1 MPLQDIETT
10 TAFYLPEAGRL
21 IFAIVG
27 AVASSLRNRPVKPA
41 TAVFGEVGLAG
52 EIRGTSQA
60 SLRIREAAQMG
71 FTRVIV
77 PEANVAPE
85 DAPAGCELVAVKNV
99 GEALDQL
106 MDW

>member
-1 MPLQDIETT
+1 
-10 TAFYLPEAGRL
+10 
-21 IFAIVG
+21 
-27 AVASSLRNRPVKPA
+27 
-41 TAVFGEVGLAG
+41 VGLAG

-77 PEANVAPE
+77 PEANAAPD
-85 DAPAGCELVAVKNV
+85 DAPAGCELVPVKNV